1 MSSQKSLTRRFL
13 GFLVFLAVGAIVTYA
28 VVQYK
33 QPILDR
39 VRAQSYQP
47 SEMASQLRKD
57 LKLTDEGTLYFDASE
72 TALQSSSTFNQSCQ
86 QQKETKNPILGCY
99 YLQKI
104 YVYDITN
111 KKLDGIE
118 QTTAAHEVLHAAY
131 ERLSD
136 SERNA
141 IDMQLQRVY
150 KSINNTDL
158 QERMA
163 YYEKTEPGEEANELH
178 SILGSEFATLSP
190 ELEEHYRQYF
200 TDRQVI
206 VSYYQQYDAVFS
218 SVQEKLARQLQA
230 INDGIDQLNRDI
242 AQYNVDVKNLEAD
255 IAAYQ
260 RQTYTSQAASDA
272 EFNRLKALEDQY
284 NQRAKDINLDIQRIN
299 QLKRERN
306 ELVKEYN
313 SLNQSINSSIEPTPS
328 L

>member
-1 MSSQKSLTRRFL
+1 
-13 GFLVFLAVGAIVTYA
+13 
-28 VVQYK
+28 
-33 QPILDR
+33 
-39 VRAQSYQP
+39 
-47 SEMASQLRKD
+47 MASQLRKD